1 MQLKK
6 PLGVL
11 GIFCI
16 AAGAMISSGLFVL
29 PGLVFKQAGP
39 AMILSYLFAGLLMI
53 PSVLSQAE
61 LTTAMPKAGGTYF
74 YIERSLGAAA
84 GTLAGFA
91 NWFSISFKSAF
102 ALVGMGVFAK
112 FLFKEAIDYQTI
124 RMIAVACC
132 LLFTGLNLVSVKGTG
147 RFQIFLVLGLLGMM
161 VLYVGVGTR
170 SLDIQGYSPFEPYG
184 IYSVFAATGLVF
196 ISYGGLTKV
205 ASVGEEV
212 KRPGRDIPMGM
223 FLAFAVVSILY
234 VLVVAVTVGLVPGE
248 TLEATRTPI
257 SDGAGNTF
265 MGTFGAVLMAVA
277 ALLAFV
283 STANAGILSAS
294 RSPMA
299 MGRDQVLPRVF
310 AKVNH
315 RFKTPHISIF
325 MTSAFM
331 ICVILFLSFENLVK
345 TASTLMLLLF
355 VFVNLSVII
364 MRESKI
370 RTYKPTFKSPLYP
383 YLQIF
388 AIIAYAFLIFEM
400 GYVPLAITGGF
411 TVLGLLWYLFYARKR
426 VSRQSALIH
435 VVERIADGKLGGG
448 TLESELKDIII
459 ERDEIIEDRF
469 DRLIKECEVIDAEG
483 PLSLREFFHA
493 ASITMSDRLGA
504 APDAI
509 FELLMKRE
517 AESTTVIR
525 PGLAIPHVIVE
536 GEGKFDILLA
546 RCHKGIRFSESTK
559 PVHMVF
565 VLAGSPDQR
574 NFHLRAL
581 MAIAQIAQ
589 HKDFEKDW
597 LNASD
602 LRNIIL
608 LSERKR
614 DAPTE

>member
-11 GIFCI
+11 GVFCI

-39 AMILSYLFAGLLMI
+39 AMILSYLFAGVLMI

-102 ALVGMGVFAK
+102 ALVGLGVFAK
-112 FLFKEAIDYQTI
+112 LLFPGIDY
-124 RMIAVACC
+124 RFIAVACC
-132 LLFTGLNLVSVKGTG
+132 LFFTVLNLVSVKGTG
-147 RFQIFLVLGLLGMM
+147 KFQVFLVLGLLGMM
-161 VLYVGVGTR
+161 VLYVLAGSR
-170 SLDIQGYSPFEPYG
+170 SIDIHKYVPFGFDEIED

-205 ASVGEEV
+205 ASVSEEV
-212 KRPGRDIPMGM
+212 RRPGRDIPMGM

-234 VLVVAVTVGLVPGE
+234 VLVVSVTVGLVPRE
-248 TLEATRTPI
+248 TLEVTRTPI

-265 MGTFGAVLMAVA
+265 MGTFGGVLMAVA

-315 RFKTPHISIF
+315 RFKTPHISIL

-411 TVLGLLWYLFYARKR
+411 TVLGLLWYLFYARKH

-435 VVERIADGKLGGG
+435 VVERIADRKLGGG

-504 APDAI
+504 APDAL
-509 FELLMKRE
+509 FDLLMKRE

-546 RCHKGIRFSESTK
+546 RCRKGIRFSESTK

-565 VLAGSPDQR
+565 VLAGSRDQR

-597 LNASD
+597 LNAAD

-614 DAPTE
+614 DAPSE

>member
-11 GIFCI
+11 GVFCI

-39 AMILSYLFAGLLMI
+39 AMILSYLFAGVLMI

-102 ALVGMGVFAK
+102 ALVGLGVFAK
-112 FLFKEAIDYQTI
+112 LLFPGIDY
-124 RMIAVACC
+124 RFIAVACC
-132 LLFTGLNLVSVKGTG
+132 LFFTVLNLVSVKGTG
-147 RFQIFLVLGLLGMM
+147 KFQVFLVLGLLGMM
-161 VLYVGVGTR
+161 VLYVLAGSR
-170 SLDIQGYSPFEPYG
+170 SIDVHKYVPFGFDEIED

-205 ASVGEEV
+205 ASVSEEV
-212 KRPGRDIPMGM
+212 RRPGRDIPMGM

-234 VLVVAVTVGLVPGE
+234 VLVVSVTVGLVPRE
-248 TLEATRTPI
+248 TLEVTRTPI

-265 MGTFGAVLMAVA
+265 MGTFGGVLMAVA

-315 RFKTPHISIF
+315 RFKTPHISIL

-411 TVLGLLWYLFYARKR
+411 TVLGLLWYLFYARKH

-435 VVERIADGKLGGG
+435 VVERIADRKLGGG

-504 APDAI
+504 APDAL
-509 FELLMKRE
+509 FDLLMKRE

-546 RCHKGIRFSESTK
+546 RCRKGIRFSESTK

-565 VLAGSPDQR
+565 VLAGSRDQR

-597 LNASD
+597 LNAAD

-614 DAPTE
+614 DAPSE